1 VVFYFMSPVPKKP
14 ASVINSTISAP
25 TKRKRGGQITVH
37 SPELA
42 ADMCGGSAIA
52 KTAGRKAAGAA
63 MSDIGNGKPA
73 KRRHVA
79 TGRPRGGHLQP
90 DGSREHLYSVELAD
104 EICRRIANGETLN
117 TVCEDPAIPVS
128 ASAVRQWDLD
138 DRDGFSEKYA
148 SAKRQLIEV
157 WSDQLIQIA
166 DNDLL
171 EPNDRRVRIDTRRWL
186 MSKLNAA
193 KYGDKVTLA
202 GDAKNP
208 LQHVVRALD
217 LTKLSGPELD
227 ALERFADARLA
238 AVEVTENSKESEE
251 QN

>member
-1 VVFYFMSPVPKKP
+1 MNETT
-14 ASVINSTISAP
+14 NS
-25 TKRKRGGQITVH
+25 
-37 SPELA
+37 
-42 ADMCGGSAIA
+42 
-52 KTAGRKAAGAA
+52 
-63 MSDIGNGKPA
+63 KPA
-73 KRRHVA
+73 KRRHIA

-138 DRDGFSEKYA
+138 DRDGFSKKYA
-148 SAKRQLIEV
+148 SAKRQLIEA
-157 WSDQLIQIA
+157 WSDQLVRIA

-171 EPNDRRVRIDTRRWL
+171 EPNDRRVRIDTRKWL

-202 GDAKNP
+202 GDGKNP
-208 LQHVVRALD
+208 LQHVVRAVD

-238 AVEVTENSKESEE
+238 AVEATENSKGPDE
-251 QN
+251 QD

>member
-1 VVFYFMSPVPKKP
+1 MSEI
-14 ASVINSTISAP
+14 ANS
-25 TKRKRGGQITVH
+25 
-37 SPELA
+37 
-42 ADMCGGSAIA
+42 
-52 KTAGRKAAGAA
+52 
-63 MSDIGNGKPA
+63 KPA
-73 KRRHVA
+73 KRRHIA
-79 TGRPRGGHLQP
+79 TSRPRGGHLQP

-138 DRDGFSEKYA
+138 DRDGFSGKYA
-148 SAKRQLIEV
+148 SAKRQLIEA
-157 WSDQLIQIA
+157 WSDQLVQIA

-171 EPNDRRVRIDTRRWL
+171 EPNDRRVRIDTRKWL

-227 ALERFADARLA
+227 ALERFVNARAA
-238 AVEVTENSKESEE
+238 AVEVAADRKDSDE

>member
-1 VVFYFMSPVPKKP
+1 MD
-14 ASVINSTISAP
+14 
-25 TKRKRGGQITVH
+25 

-63 MSDIGNGKPA
+63 MSDIANGKPA

-90 DGSREHLYSVELAD
+90 DGSREYLYSVELAD
-104 EICRRIANGETLN
+104 EICRRIANGETLYE
-117 TVCEDPAIPVS
+117 VCEDPAIPVS
-128 ASAVRQWDLD
+128 ASGVRQWDLD
-138 DRDGFSEKYA
+138 DRDGFSKKYA
-148 SAKRQLIEV
+148 SAKRQLIEA
-157 WSDQLIQIA
+157 WSDQLVRIA
-166 DNDLL
+166 DNELL
-171 EPNDRRVRIDTRRWL
+171 EPNDRRVRIDTRKWL
-186 MSKLNAA
+186 MSKLHPG
-193 KYGDKVTLA
+193 KYGDKVTVA
-202 GDAKNP
+202 GDAENP

-217 LTKLSGPELD
+217 LTKLELD

-238 AVEVTENSKESEE
+238 AVEVEADTEDSDQ

>member
-1 VVFYFMSPVPKKP
+1 MS
-14 ASVINSTISAP
+14 
-25 TKRKRGGQITVH
+25 
-37 SPELA
+37 E
-42 ADMCGGSAIA
+42 IA
-52 KTAGRKAAGAA
+52 
-63 MSDIGNGKPA
+63 NGKPA

-104 EICRRIANGETLN
+104 EICRRIANGETLYE
-117 TVCEDPAIPVS
+117 VCEDPAIPVS

-138 DRDGFSEKYA
+138 DRDGFSAKYA
-148 SAKRQLIEV
+148 SAKRQLIEA
-157 WSDQLIQIA
+157 WSDQLVRIA
-166 DNDLL
+166 DNQLL
-171 EPNDRRVRIDTRRWL
+171 EPNDRRVRIDTRKWL
-186 MSKLNAA
+186 MSKLNPAR
-193 KYGDKVTLA
+193 YGDKVTLA

-238 AVEVTENSKESEE
+238 AVELAADSEDSDQ

>member
-1 VVFYFMSPVPKKP
+1 MSSVSKK
-14 ASVINSTISAP
+14 STRVLKLTISEPA
-25 TKRKRGGQITVH
+25 KRKRGGQITVY

-42 ADMCGGSAIA
+42 AEICRRVSHDETTQAVG
-52 KTAGRKAAGAA
+52 TA
-63 MSDIGNGKPA
+63 MSEITDPKPA

-79 TGRPRGGHLQP
+79 TGRPRGGSLQP

-138 DRDGFSEKYA
+138 DRDGFSAKYA
-148 SAKRQLIEV
+148 SAKRQLIEA
-157 WSDQLIQIA
+157 WSDQLVQIA
-166 DNDLL
+166 DNELL
-171 EPNDRRVRIDTRRWL
+171 EPNDRRVRIDTRKWL
-186 MSKLNAA
+186 MSKLHPA
-193 KYGDKVTLA
+193 KYGDKVMVG

-208 LQHVVRALD
+208 LQHVVNVLD

-238 AVEVTENSKESEE
+238 ATEVAQDSKGFNE
-251 QN
+251 QS